1 MYISVHSKGALEHI
15 VQLLAVKFD
24 ANLTNLFLFAPCV
37 YGYHS
42 EQKNEDTQEWAAQY
56 GNNNVVSYER
66 NPANKY
72 RQQAHQSNNKSK
84 SLDMVLLLLFLFLTC
99 SFVTSNEVVAL
110 AR

>member
-1 MYISVHSKGALEHI
+1 MYISLHCKVALEHV
-15 VQLLAVKFD
+15 VQLLAIWFD
-24 ANLTNLFLFAPCV
+24 ANLNNLFLFAPCV

-72 RQQAHQSNNKSK
+72 RQQAHQSDNKSK
-84 SLDMVLLLLFLFLTC
+84 SLDVVLLSLFLTC